1 MQLASRMFRIFFL
14 LFVPCILAACLHKSR
29 PLADGPIP
37 VSYYYWKTSLEPGVL
52 DSASLMPYSGMDE
65 PVFLRLF
72 DVDYSAGYGGPVP
85 VGGLFLSYTEVKRP
99 VVPVVFITNR
109 VFTQSK
115 TEQLDSLPAK
125 IARRILARLNDLAG
139 SARSKAYQD
148 ANTEQRNWMDLHRD
162 SFVYI
167 WKRQFVPEIQIDCD
181 WTPATRDAYFRF
193 LEMFKKQPLAQV
205 CTLSCTVRL
214 HQFRDRKESGI
225 PPVQRGTL
233 MCYNMSSP
241 RDTSIRNA
249 IFDLSTL
256 QGYLKDQ
263 PEYPLP
269 LDVALPVF
277 SWGAWFRSGEFRG
290 LLSGWDA
297 ELLSDTTLF
306 RALGGN
312 MYQMRIDTVWA
323 GDYLREGDLVRLDMS
338 SDDDI
343 IASKPVLAPI
353 FGPDSRLLFFDW
365 DTTKITRYEKLV
377 PPMRAGF

>member
-1 MQLASRMFRIFFL
+1 MIRNLLFL
-14 LFVPCILAACLHKSR
+14 LIFCFLSACLH
-29 PLADGPIP
+29 PGHPGPDGPPP
-37 VSYYYWKTSLEPGVL
+37 VSYYYWKTTLEPDVL
-52 DSASLMPYSGMDE
+52 SGDSLMPYSGTDA

-85 VGGLFLSYTEVKRP
+85 VGGISLSYAEVKRP
-99 VVPVVFITNR
+99 VVPVVYITNR

-115 TEQLDSLPAK
+115 REQLDSLPVK
-125 IARRILARLNDLAG
+125 IARRIQARLNELAG
-139 SARSKAYQD
+139 SAWSQAYQE
-148 ANTEQRNWMDLHRD
+148 ATAERRNWMDANRD
-162 SFVYI
+162 SFVYV
-167 WKRQFVPEIQIDCD
+167 WSRQFVPEIQIDCD
-181 WTPATRDAYFRF
+181 WTPATRDAYFHF
-193 LEMFKKQPLAQV
+193 LETFKKQPIAQDRP
-205 CTLSCTVRL
+205 LSCTVRL

-241 RDTSIRNA
+241 RDTGTQNA
-249 IFDLSTL
+249 IFDLSL
-256 QGYLKDQ
+256 LRGYLKDQ

-297 ELLSDTTLF
+297 ELLSDTTSF

-312 MYQMRIDTVWA
+312 MYRLRIDTVWA
-323 GDYLREGDLVRLDMS
+323 GDYLREGDLVRLDAPA
-338 SDDDI
+338 DEDI
-343 IASKPVLAPI
+343 LASKPLLQPL

-377 PPMRAGF
+377 PSLRAGF